1 MSTKS
6 IRTSLLLLFILPF
19 ISIGQT
25 KTELIDELLTKYSTY
40 GKFTGSVL
48 VSDEGNVIYKKGFG
62 MANMEWDMPNDT
74 DTKFRLASITK
85 QFTGMLIMQLVAEGK
100 IDLQAPI
107 STYLPDYPKEVSDK
121 VTVHHLLT
129 HSSGIPSYTSLP
141 GFISEK
147 SRDNYSPEEFIEIFS
162 KLPLEFEPGETFR
175 YNNSG
180 YFLLGVIIE
189 KMTGKT
195 YEEALNDNIFEPLK
209 MNNSGY
215 DNYAEIIKNR
225 ATGYEQNGSQFR
237 TAPYLDMSVPYAA
250 GSLYSTVEDLYLWD
264 QALYTEKLLP
274 KEHMEVIFEK
284 HIPSGNAHYGY
295 GWGIGDMPIGSTE
308 EKVDIFQHSGGINGF
323 NTLITRIP
331 SDKSMIVLLN
341 NTGGAP
347 LNEITEAVYGIL
359 EGEKYDQPKKSLTV
373 SLQDV
378 IDSEGIEAAIAHFT
392 KLEKNEEYE
401 LIEGDMNRL
410 GYQYLSNGQLD
421 EAVAIFKLNME
432 AFPESG
438 NTYDSYAEGLMEQG
452 KNEMAIKYYR
462 KSIEVNPGNQNG
474 IDMLK
479 KLGDNVDDLTTELVI
494 SDEVLEN
501 YVGEYEL
508 DPAFIITVTK
518 EGQQMKAQ
526 ATGQPQFDIF
536 PKSENEFYLKVVE
549 AQLVFNKN
557 DEGKVESVT
566 LFQGG
571 REMTGKKK

>member
-1 MSTKS
+1 MSLKS
-6 IRTSLLLLFILPF
+6 LYTGLLLLFILPSIF
-19 ISIGQT
+19 IGQN
-25 KTELIDELLTKYSTY
+25 KTESIDKLLNLYSSY
-40 GKFTGSVL
+40 GKFNGSVL
-48 VSDEGNVIYKKGFG
+48 VSDGGNIIYKKGFG

-85 QFTGMLIMQLVAEGK
+85 QFTGTLIMQLVAEGK

-107 STYLPDYPKEVSDK
+107 TTYLPDYPKETGDK

-141 GFISEK
+141 DFFKDK
-147 SRDNYSPEEFIEIFS
+147 SRDPATPDEFVETFS
-162 KLPLEFEPGETFR
+162 KLPLEFEPGETFS

-189 KMTGKT
+189 KITGKT
-195 YEEALNDNIFEPLK
+195 YEEAMHAYIFEPLK

-225 ATGYEQNGSQFR
+225 ATGYEQNGTEYR
-237 TAPYLDMSVPYAA
+237 TAPYLDMSLPYAA

-274 KEHMEVIFEK
+274 KKYMDVIFEK
-284 HIPSGNAHYGY
+284 HIPSGNSHYGY
-295 GWGIGDMPIGSTE
+295 GWGIGDMPIGNTE
-308 EKVDIFQHSGGINGF
+308 NKVDIFQHSGGINGF

-331 SDKSMIVLLN
+331 SDKSMIVLLS

-347 LNEITEAVYGIL
+347 LNEMTEALYGIL
-359 EGEKYDQPKKSLTV
+359 KGENYDLPKKSLAAA
-373 SLQDV
+373 LQNN
-378 IDSEGIEAAIAHFT
+378 IDKEGIEAGIAHFAT
-392 KLEKNEEYE
+392 LKKDEEYD
-401 LIEGDMNRL
+401 LNEGEINRL
-410 GYQYLSNGQLD
+410 GYQYLSNENL
-421 EAVAIFKLNME
+421 EAAVAIFKLNMD
-432 AFPESG
+432 AFPKSA
-438 NTYDSYAEGLMEQG
+438 NAYDSYAEGLMSQG

-462 KSIEVNPGNQNG
+462 KSIELNPGNQNG

-479 KLGDNVDDLTTELVI
+479 KLGDNVDDLTKELVI
-494 SDEVLEN
+494 SDAILES
-501 YVGEYEL
+501 YIGEYEL
-508 DPAFIITVTK
+508 APTFVITISK

-526 ATGQPQFDIF
+526 ATGQPIFDIF
-536 PKSENEFYLKVVE
+536 PKSENEFYLKVIE

-557 DEGKVESVT
+557 DEGTVESLT

-571 REMTGKKK
+571 QEMTGKKK